1 MRLDRLL
8 GGEPDRVAAQI
19 CDATAGPY
27 EVSWDSNWPSIR
39 VVEDAGEEVP
49 DSWRDPPF
57 EDVWLATYWRL
68 ERLYPG
74 EIPLSP
80 QA

>member
-1 MRLDRLL
+1 ML
-8 GGEPDRVAAQI
+8 
-19 CDATAGPY
+19 T
-27 EVSWDSNWPSIR
+27 
-39 VVEDAGEEVP
+39 GEEVP

-57 EDVWLATYWRL
+57 EDVWLATYRRL

-74 EIPLSP
+74 EIPLPP